1 MYNLQSE
8 KDKYFQLGKVIK
20 TYSYRGELVFHLQ
33 TDDPQAYETIKM
45 VFINTEQSLVPWFIS
60 EISINQD
67 LATVKLDDLD
77 NLEQARE
84 FVGREI
90 YLPLEKS
97 SKQRGSDSYSYEIIG
112 FKVVDEAHGDI
123 GEVVDIL
130 DRPEQKIIRIM
141 KGDKEIMVPL
151 TDEMISKV
159 DSKKEI
165 LYLQT
170 PSGLIDLYI
179 E

>member
-1 MYNLQSE
+1 MYNLQKE
-8 KDKYFQLGKVIK
+8 KEKYFLLGKIIK
-20 TYSYRGELVFHLQ
+20 TYSYRGKLVFHLDI
-33 TDDPQAYETIKM
+33 DDPQAYEAIKM

-77 NLEQARE
+77 DLEQARE

-90 YLPLEKS
+90 YLPIENMGKR
-97 SKQRGSDSYSYEIIG
+97 KGSDSYSYEIIG

-151 TDEMISKV
+151 TDEMISKI
-159 DSKKEI
+159 DSKEEI
-165 LYLQT
+165 LYLNT
-170 PSGLIDLYI
+170 PSGLIDLYL
-179 E
+179 